1 VTPKWARRRWNT
13 SGAWSTNS
21 GPVDSVDTP
30 PPATEVEDD
39 DPIDVD
45 ADVIGVDKNEAS
57 ADAVVVDD
65 DDDDEVDDEMASILA
80 NRRLAKNKAAQPTK
94 SENCGGTGTEG
105 RCGRPGRRRR

>member
-30 PPATEVEDD
+30 PPPATDVEDDD

-45 ADVIGVDKNEAS
+45 AEVIGDEAS
-57 ADAVVVDD
+57 ADAVDD
-65 DDDDEVDDEMASILA
+65 DDEDDDEVDDEMASILA

-94 SENCGGTGTEG
+94 LENCGGAGTKG